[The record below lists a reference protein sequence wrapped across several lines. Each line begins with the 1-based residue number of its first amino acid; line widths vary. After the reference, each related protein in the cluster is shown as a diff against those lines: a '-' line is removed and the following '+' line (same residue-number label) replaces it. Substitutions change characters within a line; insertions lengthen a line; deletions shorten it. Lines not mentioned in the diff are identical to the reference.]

1 MPLVRLI
8 NTPADIVAE
17 HIVQVPVTTQRVHE
31 QIQTVRDS
39 EPTSLRFMLWN
50 IWGPGSTQW
59 PGTYWS
65 VERRRDFWLK
75 YLDNTADFIGMQE
88 VYTGVFSPVTDY
100 LFPPYNYAGYAEST
114 RFDGDRIYGNA
125 SICKYPMT
133 STAHLYTEPTTSS
146 DSEPRGYVK
155 SVITVGTQT
164 VTVFVTHLSTDD
176 VRINSELMQLLAAAN
191 AVTGP
196 VLVMGDMNASGDS
209 RYTAFTSAGY
219 TMVGC
224 DGEFNTNNTAGG
236 GTWYIDRMFYKG
248 FKGEVS
254 RSMYSEVPKTLSD
267 HLPIILELNL

>member
-1 MPLVRLI
+1 
-8 NTPADIVAE
+8 
-17 HIVQVPVTTQRVHE
+17 
-31 QIQTVRDS
+31 
-39 EPTSLRFMLWN
+39 MLWN

-75 YLDNTADFIGMQE
+75 YLDNEADFIGMQE

-100 LFPPYNYAGYAEST
+100 LFPPYSYAGYAEAT

-125 SICKYPMT
+125 SVCKYPMT
-133 STAHLYTEPTTSS
+133 STAHLYTESTTSN
-146 DSEPRGYVK
+146 DPEPRGYVK
-155 SVITVGTQT
+155 SVITVGTRT

-176 VRINSELMQLLAAAN
+176 VRINSELTQLLAAAN
-191 AVTGP
+191 AVSGP
-196 VLVMGDMNASGDS
+196 VLVMGDMNANGDT
-209 RYTAFTSAGY
+209 RYAAFTSAGY
-219 TMVGC
+219 TMVGR

-248 FKGEVS
+248 FNGEVS
-254 RSMYSEVPKTLSD
+254 RSMYSDVPKTLSD